1 MRFKFLILV
10 LCHYDVYIPTYFHI
24 LGASDNTIQLWN
36 AQTGDRISMLDLHA
50 QILSV
55 SVSFNLTYVV
65 VQLAKSSSVPILKHH
80 NNPAKGITLDMLPG
94 QKEERE
100 NLGNYFTK
108 YYLFVLQ

>member
-1 MRFKFLILV
+1 MN
-10 LCHYDVYIPTYFHI
+10 VYNLSFFFNS
-24 LGASDNTIQLWN
+24 GASDNTIQLWN

-94 QKEERE
+94 QKEEPP
-100 NLGNYFTK
+100 NLGNNFSILIL
-108 YYLFVLQ
+108 LFYSNHLLE